1 MLGSI
6 NNMRF
11 LAPVFPGDRME
22 IDIQVIK
29 FIEDYALVE
38 AVATV
43 DGTVVATGKLGF
55 ARRSLQPVS
64 ANGSN
69 TLQNVTNSREGTN
82 LSLPT
87 KHNVAS
93 PQPVNKL

>member
-1 MLGSI
+1 
-6 NNMRF
+6 
-11 LAPVFPGDRME
+11 ME
-22 IDIQVIK
+22 IDIKVLK
-29 FIEDYALVE
+29 FIENYALVE

-43 DGTVVATGKLGF
+43 DDTIVATGKLGF
-55 ARRSLQPVS
+55 AKRSLQPVP
-64 ANGSN
+64 ANGSP